1 MNLID
6 LIRWHV
12 LNDVP
17 FTTPIHYREVNFG
30 TPLEAINEGDLS
42 FEPKALRVAGKKQ
55 KQPCVLLSSPVQQTI
70 D

>member
-6 LIRWHV
+6 LIEWHV

-17 FTTPIHYREVNFG
+17 FTTPIHHREINFG
-30 TPLEAINEGDLS
+30 DPLEAVSENDLA
-42 FEPKALRVAGKKQ
+42 FEPKALRVKGKKL
-55 KQPCVLLSSPVQQTI
+55 KQSCVLLSSPVQQTI